1 MMSSQKT
8 CVFLHRPAK
17 EIVEDIR
24 KGAGDRYGA
33 EKLTELCKLLPDK
46 EEVKIFCFF
55 FPSIQT
61 EPKPPPPI
69 SVLMWLQLVR
79 MIKSLPLHHGCL
91 MWSVSTV

>member
-1 MMSSQKT
+1 MLTMMSSPKM

-46 EEVKIFCFF
+46 EEVKCV
-55 FPSIQT
+55 PWHTNGTKTSSSRLC
-61 EPKPPPPI
+61 PH
-69 SVLMWLQLVR
+69 VALV
-79 MIKSLPLHHGCL
+79 I
-91 MWSVSTV
+91 

>member
-1 MMSSQKT
+1 M
-8 CVFLHRPAK
+8 CVFLHRPPK

-46 EEVKIFCFF
+46 EEVIFYFF
-55 FPSIQT
+55 LHTNGSNFNQAPS
-61 EPKPPPPI
+61 I
-69 SVLMWLQLVR
+69 SVLMWLCLVW

-91 MWSVSTV
+91 MWSVSAEGQC